1 MKSICFICNRYPHI
15 LTPTRHV
22 FVQKLVWALA
32 DMGVECTVIAPVPV
46 NQYLSTYS
54 KQPVEAIEET
64 PGGAKIKL
72 YFPRYISFGQRN
84 LLGISTSR
92 LTTNAF
98 HKTVEKTWKKYGI
111 NPEIVYGHFLV
122 PAGITAARI
131 GRKYNI
137 PSFAAYGE
145 ATPRDLHVYGLDKL
159 RNEISTLKGI
169 ISVSSANQAVL
180 NERNLLKPEKIKVF
194 PNGIRGDKFFP
205 KDKDVA
211 RKKFGFD
218 KDAFLAVFVG
228 QFNHRKGVL
237 RVADALEGLENV
249 EVAFAGSGKLEPKS
263 SNCIHK
269 KPVIPSD
276 MPDFLS
282 TADVF
287 IMPTLNEG
295 CSNAIV
301 EAMSCG
307 LPVISANLPFNDD
320 ILGPD
325 NAILLDPNDVSAI
338 RGAAVYLKENPEIR
352 AEMKKQTLARAQ
364 MLTIEARANNIKN
377 WIEEMSVK

>member
-46 NQYLSTYS
+46 NQYLSTFS

-64 PGGAKIKL
+64 SNGAKIKL

-84 LLGISTSR
+84 LFGIRTSH

-98 HKTVEKTWKKYGI
+98 HKVVEKTWKKHGI

-122 PAGITAARI
+122 PAGITAARM
-131 GRKYNI
+131 GKKYNI

-159 RNEISTLKGI
+159 RQEISNLKGI
-169 ISVSSANQAVL
+169 ISVSSANEAVL
-180 NERNLLKPEKIKVF
+180 NERNLLKPDRIKVF

-205 KDKDVA
+205 KDKDAA

-228 QFNHRKGVL
+228 QFNHRKGIL

-263 SNCIHK
+263 SNCIYK

-307 LPVISANLPFNDD
+307 LPVISSNLPFNDD

-325 NAILLDPNDVSAI
+325 NAILLDPNNVSEI
-338 RGAAVYLKENPEIR
+338 RKAAVYLKENPEIR

-377 WIEEMSVK
+377 WIEEMSAK